1 VSFPPPPP
9 PRNPSRARLVG
20 NCITER
26 GRNPV
31 ELTQVKGGWG
41 EIRGISG
48 KADKGR
54 GQRDFGEEWKNT
66 ECQGLCLTSSLSLSK
81 SISVPS
87 LSLPLSH
94 TSLFQS
100 LPPCLSVFLSPYFY
114 LFVYMYVCVSLSLSD
129 VCCNLFHS
137 LSAPLSLSLSLTAQS
152 PTSSFS
158 LLVLFLD
165 LLLSIRGTQITT
177 TTPNPGVCL
186 TS

>member
-1 VSFPPPPP
+1 MQHLLPGSSVSFPPPPP

-87 LSLPLSH
+87 LPPSLSH
-94 TSLFQS
+94 VSIPVPPSMSLCVFI
-100 LPPCLSVFLSPYFY
+100 PVFLS
-114 LFVYMYVCVSLSLSD
+114 LCVYVCVCISVSL
-129 VCCNLFHS
+129 
-137 LSAPLSLSLSLTAQS
+137 
-152 PTSSFS
+152 
-158 LLVLFLD
+158 
-165 LLLSIRGTQITT
+165 
-177 TTPNPGVCL
+177 
-186 TS
+186 

>member
-1 VSFPPPPP
+1 MQHLLPGSSVSFPPPPP

-87 LSLPLSH
+87 LPPSLSH
-94 TSLFQS
+94 VSSPVSPCMSLCVFI
-100 LPPCLSVFLSPYFY
+100 PVFLSLCICMCVY
-114 LFVYMYVCVSLSLSD
+114 LC
-129 VCCNLFHS
+129 
-137 LSAPLSLSLSLTAQS
+137 
-152 PTSSFS
+152 
-158 LLVLFLD
+158 LFLMFVAIFFT
-165 LLLSIRGTQITT
+165 L
-177 TTPNPGVCL
+177 
-186 TS
+186 